1 MQVKD
6 LDRSEVQLFC
16 RKSFEISRRG
26 EVTSAS
32 EDIYILLK
40 SALAVI
46 ATAYVQ
52 FRQATG
58 PRIGIDAVPMHTF

>member
-6 LDRSEVQLFC
+6 LDRSKVRLFY
-16 RKSFEISRRG
+16 RKNFEIARG
-26 EVTSAS
+26 EVASAS